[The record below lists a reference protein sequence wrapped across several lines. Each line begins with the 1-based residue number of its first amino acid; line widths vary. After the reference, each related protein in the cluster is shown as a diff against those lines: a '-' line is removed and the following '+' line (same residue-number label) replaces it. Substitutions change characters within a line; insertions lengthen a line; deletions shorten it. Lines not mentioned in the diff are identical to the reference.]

1 VASRLNLPARSK
13 LFESGGEATSIWI
26 VAAGVVKSYRELAS
40 GKRQVMGFLF
50 AGDIA
55 GLAENGKYVN
65 TAQAT
70 TALTVYRIATGALT
84 DILRR
89 DSELEFLFLCK
100 VAHELRKLQRRAIVT
115 GRRQATGRLAM
126 FLEMLAQH
134 QADGTERAATI
145 RLPMSRTDIAEYL
158 NLTPEAVSRA
168 ITKLG
173 RDGVAVST
181 DRHSV
186 RILDNDRFNQLV
198 AGA

>member
-1 VASRLNLPARSK
+1 MKPLAVASIACVLSACALAPPPEGEALRNDALPNVKTPANYAAGGLPAPVRDEW
-13 LFESGGEATSIWI
+13 LGE
-26 VAAGVVKSYRELAS
+26 
-40 GKRQVMGFLF
+40 F
-50 AGDIA
+50 
-55 GLAENGKYVN
+55 
-65 TAQAT
+65 
-70 TALTVYRIATGALT
+70 
-84 DILRR
+84 R
-89 DSELEFLFLCK
+89 DAELEFHFLCK

-134 QADGTERAATI
+134 QSDGVQRGSI
-145 RLPMSRTDIAEYL
+145 IKLPMSRTDIAEYL

-186 RILDNDRFNQLV
+186 RILDSDRFNQLV
-198 AGA
+198 GGA